1 LLVEGIA
8 DDADRTAP
16 GSLVVDRCALVYGS
30 ALRLRLSS
38 RTVAELGPFTAI
50 EGLDGKAAPAI
61 QDEI

>member
-1 LLVEGIA
+1 
-8 DDADRTAP
+8 
-16 GSLVVDRCALVYGS
+16 LVVDRCALVYGS

>member
-1 LLVEGIA
+1 
-8 DDADRTAP
+8 
-16 GSLVVDRCALVYGS
+16 LVVDRCALVYGS

-50 EGLDGKAAPAI
+50 EGLGDKAAPAI

>member
-1 LLVEGIA
+1 MLVEGIA

-16 GSLVVDRCALVYGS
+16 GSLVVDRCALAFGPV
-30 ALRLRLSS
+30 LRLRLSG

-61 QDEI
+61 HDEI

>member
-1 LLVEGIA
+1 MLVEGIA

-16 GSLVVDRCALVYGS
+16 GSLVVDRCALAFGPV
-30 ALRLRLSS
+30 LRLRLSG